1 MSRLYRPKRIA
12 QIKEE
17 INKSE
22 EITDSIEIN
31 SNFPIRGKLK
41 PLYKGKLISEKNKEL
56 EGLDTETLRVNK
68 FYDANISM
76 IESDRVER
84 DKEIIDKIMQKLP
97 ASGNY
102 YAEYNK
108 AENSFIVRR
117 GKKQTTNI
125 DDYSV
130 LQCVSREVTR

>member
-56 EGLDTETLRVNK
+56 EGLDIETLRVNK

-76 IESDRVER
+76 IESDKVER
-84 DKEIIDKIMQKLP
+84 DKKIIDKILQKWP
-97 ASGNY
+97 ASSNY
-102 YAEYNK
+102 YVEHNK

-117 GKKQTTNI
+117 GKKQTNNI